1 MDPVTLGTLA
11 VKYGPSLMKHSG
23 MLKGGYDWLFG
34 KKAPGRAGSMSPRES
49 NYLNFLQSQAK
60 TGMGQQVINQQL
72 GATSRAAHQGVDVAK
87 ANIMGGGIAS
97 GIEGSGVMA
106 EQGTVADSAAILA
119 MANSARSI
127 AERNRQVKDQAQ
139 VTLGQYGIGQTN
151 QRYQEALANRA
162 RRDTQG
168 TDLVNE
174 FAALGKEYSGKVEH
188 QGRLDMYV
196 NEEWFQNLPEKIQML
211 ILSGGGQ

>member
-1 MDPVTLGTLA
+1 MDPATWATIAQGA
-11 VKYGPSLMKHSG
+11 KYLPL
-23 MLKGGYDWLFG
+23 LKKGYDWLANKG
-34 KKAPGRAGSMSPRES
+34 VPKRSGSMSPHES
-49 NYLNFLQSQAK
+49 RYVNFLQSQSK
-60 TGMGQQVINQQL
+60 TGMGQGAINEQL
-72 GATSRAAHQGVDVAK
+72 GMSSRAAHQGVDVAK

-106 EQGTVADSAAILA
+106 EQSTVADSAAILA